1 MLGGFFIGKEMAGFT
16 PKKLAMI
23 GVVAAIVAAGVVW
36 ASNNVDAV
44 EDKIG

>member
-1 MLGGFFIGKEMAGFT
+1 MSAPKTNVKFDAKGIAIIAG
-16 PKKLAMI
+16 I
-23 GVVAAIVAAGVVW
+23 AALVAAGVVW